1 MDIYEEAA
9 LAEEDKTVSA
19 VNQIVNALKRM
30 IIEKKLKV
38 NDRIPNEF
46 ELSEQFGKSRGCV
59 REAVKILQSFGILDV
74 RRGDG
79 TYVKASASAGMFDAL
94 FFQIVAKGTK
104 LSELIELRLI
114 LELGIINLVVENAT
128 DAQIKTLN
136 DIEKD
141 LKNAVYNR
149 EPIEILLQKDIHFHT
164 ALVEITGNE
173 VLKNVYVNMLDIFTP
188 FIRYSYYQQEV
199 GGTYTVLSH
208 HDFMLRAIME
218 RDLDLAKYSVRN
230 SLKDW
235 ESLNAAYMADYG
247 QEQ

>member
-1 MDIYEEAA
+1 MELFEETA
-9 LAEEDKTVSA
+9 LLEEDKTVSA

-38 NDRIPNEF
+38 NDKIPNEF
-46 ELSEQFGKSRGCV
+46 ELSQQFGKSRGCV

-79 TYVKASASAGMFDAL
+79 TYVRASASAGMFDAL

-114 LELGIINLVVENAT
+114 LELGIIRLVVAEAT
-128 DAQIKTLN
+128 DAQLEMLSE
-136 DIEKD
+136 IEAD
-141 LKNAVYNR
+141 LKNAVDNR
-149 EPIEILLQKDIHFHT
+149 DPIEVLLQKDLLFHT
-164 ALVEITGNE
+164 TLVEITGNE

-199 GGTYTVLSH
+199 GGDYTVLSH
-208 HDFMLRAIME
+208 HDFMLRAITE
-218 RDLDLAKYSVRN
+218 RDLDLAKYSVRR

-235 ESLNAAYMADYG
+235 ENLNAAYMAEEN
-247 QEQ
+247 QKQ